1 MSRQKREI
9 ELRADEYLREIKHK
23 DYQLKEKDEQIR
35 YLELRNDELRKD
47 YDLLD
52 LEMGKC
58 REQNG
63 ALT

>member
-9 ELRADEYLREIKHK
+9 ELRADEYLREINHK